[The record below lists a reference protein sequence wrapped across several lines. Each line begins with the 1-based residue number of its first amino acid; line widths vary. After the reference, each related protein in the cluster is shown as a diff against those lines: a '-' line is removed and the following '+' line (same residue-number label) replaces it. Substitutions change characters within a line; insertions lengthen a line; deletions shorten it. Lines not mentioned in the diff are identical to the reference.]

1 MSHSTRPQ
9 RPPAGAEPEES
20 AARPGTRRVKTP
32 TVLQMEAVECGAAAL
47 AIVLGYYGRIVPLE
61 ELRVAC
67 GVSRD
72 GSKAS
77 NIVKAARGYGMAA
90 KGYKREPEALDSLP
104 LPFIVFWNFDH
115 FLVVEGF
122 GKRGVWVNDPA
133 AGPRV
138 VSYEEF
144 DRSFTG
150 VALTFEPGAD
160 FRKGGARPSLL
171 AAMRE
176 RLRGSEWALAFIVLA
191 SLALVVPGLLVPIF
205 SQIFVD
211 QYLVQRS
218 EGIIGPLLLAMV
230 LAALLRTALTFLQQH
245 YLLRLQ
251 NKLAMS
257 MSGTFMWHVLRLPMV
272 FYAQRYAG
280 EVGSRVAINDQI
292 AQLLSGQL
300 ATTALNV
307 VTVIFYL
314 ALMFYYDVVLTLI
327 AVSFAALNIAALLYF
342 SRKRIDTNQRLLR
355 DRGKL
360 AGVSMGGLQTI
371 ETLKATGRESDFFAR
386 WAGLQAKLLDAQQ
399 GLNSYTQVLSA
410 VPMVLAALNTAAIL
424 GIGGLRVMEGD
435 LTLGMLVAFQVLMAS
450 FTAPIAQMVALG
462 STLQEAQG
470 DLARVDDVLRYRT
483 DPRTEPDAPEPAQ
496 PGTPSRLSGRLE
508 LRGVA
513 FGYNPL
519 GPPLIEDFDLTLKPG
534 SRVALVGAS
543 GSGKSTVAKLVS
555 GLYSPWEGEIRFD
568 GRQGAEIPRGLMTA
582 SLAVVDQDIFLFE
595 GTVREN
601 LTLWDHTVPESSI
614 IQAARDA
621 YIHEDVVARPEGYDS
636 RVDEGGANFS
646 GGQRQRL
653 EIARALVGEP
663 TLLVLDEATSALDP
677 TTERAIDDN
686 LRRRGCTCLIVA
698 HRLSTIRDCDEI
710 IVLDGGK
717 VVQRGTHE
725 QMRNVDGPYSRLI
738 GAQHAEPSD

>member
-1 MSHSTRPQ
+1 MSLSTRPK
-9 RPPAGAEPEES
+9 RRG
-20 AARPGTRRVKTP
+20 RRVQTP
-32 TVLQMEAVECGAAAL
+32 TVLQMEAAECGAAAL
-47 AIVLGYYGRIVPLE
+47 DIILGYHGRIVPLE

-77 NIVKAARGYGMAA
+77 NIVRAARGYGMVA
-90 KGYKREPEALDSLP
+90 KGYKVDVGALDSLP
-104 LPFIVFWNFDH
+104 LPFIVFWDFDH

-122 GKRGVWVNDPA
+122 GGRGVWINDPA

-138 VSYEEF
+138 ASYEEF
-144 DRSFTG
+144 DRSYTG
-150 VALTFEPGAD
+150 VALTFEPGPG
-160 FRKGGARPSLL
+160 FRKGGVGPSLL
-171 AAMRE
+171 AAMRK
-176 RLRGSEWALAFIVLA
+176 RLRGSEWALAFVVLA

-218 EGIIGPLLLAMV
+218 GNIVGPLLLTMV
-230 LAALLRTALTFLQQH
+230 LTALVRASLTFLQQR

-251 NKLAMS
+251 NKLALS
-257 MSGTFMWHVLRLPMV
+257 MSGTFMWHVLRLPMA
-272 FYAQRYAG
+272 FYSQRYAG
-280 EVGSRVAINDQI
+280 EIGSRVAINDQI
-292 AQLLSGQL
+292 SQLLSGQL

-307 VTVIFYL
+307 VTVVFYT

-327 AVSFAALNIAALLYF
+327 AIFFAALNIAALRYF
-342 SRKRIDTNQRLLR
+342 SRKRVDTNQRLLR

-360 AGVSMGGLQTI
+360 AGVAMGGLQTI

-386 WAGLQAKLLDAQQ
+386 WAGLQAKLVDAQQ
-399 GLNSYTQVLSA
+399 GLNTYTQVLSA
-410 VPMVLAALNTAAIL
+410 VPTVLTALNTAAIL
-424 GIGGLRVMEGD
+424 GIGGLRVMDGE

-462 STLQEAQG
+462 STLQEARG
-470 DLARVDDVLRYRT
+470 ELARVDDVLRYPT
-483 DPRTEPDAPEPAQ
+483 DPRAEPDIDGAVQTDSPA
-496 PGTPSRLSGRLE
+496 RLSGRLE
-508 LRGVA
+508 VRGVA
-513 FGYNPL
+513 FGYSPL
-519 GPPLIEDFDLTLKPG
+519 DPPLIQGFSLILRPG

-555 GLYSPWEGEIRFD
+555 GLYSPWEGEILFD
-568 GRQGAEIPRGLMTA
+568 GRRGNDIPRGLLSA

-601 LTLWDHTVPESSI
+601 LALWDRTIPEPRI
-614 IQAARDA
+614 TQAARDA
-621 YIHEDVVARPEGYDS
+621 LIHEDVVARPGGYDS
-636 RVDEGGANFS
+636 KVDEGGANFS

-653 EIARALVGEP
+653 EIARALVGDP
-663 TLLVLDEATSALDP
+663 TLLILDEATSALDP
-677 TTERAIDDN
+677 TTERTIDDN

-710 IVLDGGK
+710 LVLDRGK

-725 QMRNVDGPYSRLI
+725 QLLSVDGPYSRLI
-738 GAQHAEPSD
+738 DAPQAEPPN